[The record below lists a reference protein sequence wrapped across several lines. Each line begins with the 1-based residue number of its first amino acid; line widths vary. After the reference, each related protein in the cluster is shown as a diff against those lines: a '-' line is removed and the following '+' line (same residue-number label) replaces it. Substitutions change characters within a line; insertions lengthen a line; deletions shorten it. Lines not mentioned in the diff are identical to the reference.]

1 MIEIEMDGDQDGDK
15 METETEIKI
24 EIEIEIYTDIISFL
38 EIGKLYSFSFLYIFP
53 DSL

>member
-24 EIEIEIYTDIISFL
+24 EIEIYTDIISFL
-38 EIGKLYSFSFLYIFP
+38 EIGKMYSFSFLYIFP

>member
-1 MIEIEMDGDQDGDK
+1 MLTLLKEIDQDGDK

-24 EIEIEIYTDIISFL
+24 EIEIEIYTDTISFL